1 MEKRKKCEV
10 CGRELPESE
19 FSKSYKK
26 RCKKCVAEMTKAKR
40 NQAPTM
46 KDLQQIDSAI
56 AMAAL
61 DSMVDCIGKITDAFG
76 KFVDT
81 LIAEAE
87 KNGGENE

>member
-1 MEKRKKCEV
+1 MKKCEV
-10 CGRELPESE
+10 CGKELPESE

-40 NQAPTM
+40 NQAPTF
-46 KDLQQIDSAI
+46 KDLQEIESTS

-61 DSMVDCIGKITDAFG
+61 CSMVDCIGKITDAFG

-87 KNGGENE
+87 KNGGAK

>member
-1 MEKRKKCEV
+1 MKKCEV
-10 CGRELPESE
+10 CGKELPESD

-46 KDLQQIDSAI
+46 KYLQKIDSAT

-61 DSMVDCIGKITDAFG
+61 DSLVDCVRKITDAMCEFM
-76 KFVDT
+76 DE
-81 LIAEAE
+81 LMAEAE
-87 KNGGENE
+87 KNGGAK